1 MKCVVALA
9 LALTA
14 QAIEIDWRIPGAEQL
29 PPVTVDPSNDV
40 ASTITF
46 KWSFTHNVY
55 EMPSE
60 AAMNSCDFS
69 GAKEIAGSS
78 SGGSVTVD
86 APAAGETKYY
96 ACEVGSHCNAGQ
108 RVAITSEGAP
118 VDPTPDE
125 PTMNIVETAQNTDIL
140 STLVQAV
147 VAADLVDTLSGPGP
161 FTVFAPTN
169 DAFAALGS
177 TVDDLLK
184 PENKDQLVK
193 ILTYHVVD
201 GKVLST
207 DLTES
212 DVPTVQGSDVK
223 VTVDP
228 PAINGANVVLA
239 DVLATNGVVH
249 VIDAVLIPPEE
260 PTDDAPA
267 PTDDAPAPT
276 QNIVEIALGMTE
288 TFSTLVGLLQAAD
301 LVDTLSGPGPFTVFA
316 PTNDAFAKIDAATL
330 ESLAKP
336 ENKDQLTSILTYHVL
351 SGKVLSSDLEVGME
365 PKTLE
370 GSTIEVTSLAPPTIN
385 GDSVIGPADVLATN
399 GVIHVIDTVLMPGSD
414 DEPTMGPTAM
424 EESDSAGRASL
435 AVAAAAAVAYVL

>member
-9 LALTA
+9 LAFTA
-14 QAIEIDWRIPGAEQL
+14 QAVDVDWRIPGGNQL
-29 PPVTVDPSNDV
+29 PPVTVDPAADG
-40 ASTITF
+40 AADETITF
-46 KWSFTHNVY
+46 KWNGFHNVY

-60 AAMNSCDFS
+60 AAMNACDFS
-69 GAKEIAGSS
+69 GAQELSPSS

-118 VDPTPDE
+118 VDPTPGA
-125 PTMNIVETAQNTDIL
+125 PTMNIVETAQDTDIL

-169 DAFAALGS
+169 EAFAALPEGTLES
-177 TVDDLLK
+177 LLE
-184 PENKDQLVK
+184 PENKEQLVK
-193 ILTYHVVD
+193 ILTYHVVS

-260 PTDDAPA
+260 ATDDAPVA
-267 PTDDAPAPT
+267 TDDAPGS
-276 QNIVEIALGMTE
+276 IVDIAAGDERFT
-288 TFSTLVGLLQAAD
+288 TLVAALKAAG
-301 LVDTLSGPGPFTVFA
+301 LVDALSGDGPFTVFA
-316 PTNDAFAKIDAATL
+316 PTDDAFAALPAGTV
-330 ESLAKP
+330 ESLLLP
-336 ENKDQLTSILTYHVL
+336 ENLTTLQDILKYHVVPA
-351 SGKVLSSDLEVGME
+351 KVLSTDLSLNQKA
-365 PKTLE
+365 PTLE
-370 GSTIEVTSLAPPTIN
+370 GSDVTVTSLDPVKIN
-385 GDSVIGPADVLATN
+385 ESEVIQADVMASN
-399 GVIHVIDTVLMPGSD
+399 GVIHVISSVLMPPSD
-414 DEPTMGPTAM
+414 DEPTKGPTAM